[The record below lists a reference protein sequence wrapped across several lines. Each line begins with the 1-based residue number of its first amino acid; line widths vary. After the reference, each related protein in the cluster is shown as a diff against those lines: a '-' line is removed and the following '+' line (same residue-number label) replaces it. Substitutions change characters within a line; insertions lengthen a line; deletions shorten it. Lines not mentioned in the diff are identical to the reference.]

1 MPVSSEKWRKRK
13 DYDKK
18 MNERLKIIL
27 TGLGIIILAI
37 IGLWEYM
44 QMFLYFD
51 LPQVIVI
58 MPVVGAAA
66 AILFRKY
73 CFLVVLATTAV
84 SIVYQMVEK
93 GQNSKIAI
101 ILNILPIILL
111 FMLAGIAGGFLI
123 RVLCNGNRPN
133 VVGIICC
140 VLGVVLTFGGSVA
153 MFGNPLYPFKARFD
167 INHYAQKYGSENY
180 PISKISVYYSVEDL
194 EYQGKVEMSDGVIFV
209 VYHERE
215 SGNVYDL
222 TDLS

>member
-1 MPVSSEKWRKRK
+1 MHVLREKWKNRK
-13 DYDKK
+13 DHDEK
-18 MNERLKIIL
+18 MKERLKIIL

-44 QMFLYFD
+44 QMYLYFD

-58 MPVVGAAA
+58 MPVVGAVS

-84 SIVYQMVEK
+84 SIVYQMIEK
-93 GQNSKIAI
+93 GQNSKTAI
-101 ILNILPIILL
+101 ILNILPVILL

-123 RVLCNGNRPN
+123 RVLCNGNRPKA
-133 VVGIICC
+133 VGIICC
-140 VLGVVLTFGGSVA
+140 VLGVVLTLGGGVA
-153 MFGNPLYPFKARFD
+153 MFGNPLYPFTARHA
-167 INHYAQKYGSENY
+167 INRYAQKYGSENY
-180 PISKISVYYSVEDL
+180 PISKISVYYSIGDL
-194 EYQGKVEMSDGVIFV
+194 EYQGRVEMSDGVIFV

-215 SGNVYDL
+215 SGKVYDL

>member
-1 MPVSSEKWRKRK
+1 MK
-13 DYDKK
+13 
-18 MNERLKIIL
+18 ERLKIIL

-58 MPVVGAAA
+58 MPVVGAVS

-84 SIVYQMVEK
+84 SIVYQMIEK
-93 GQNSKIAI
+93 GQNSKTAI
-101 ILNILPIILL
+101 ILNILTVILL
-111 FMLAGIAGGFLI
+111 FRLAGIAGGFLI
-123 RVLCNGNRPN
+123 RVIGNGNRPKA
-133 VVGIICC
+133 VGIICC
-140 VLGVVLTFGGSVA
+140 VVGVVLTLGGSVA
-153 MFGNPLYPFKARFD
+153 MFGNPLYPFTARHA
-167 INHYAQKYGSENY
+167 IHRYAQKYGSENY
-180 PISKISVYYSVEDL
+180 PISKVSVYYSIGDQ
-194 EYQGKVEMSDGVIFV
+194 EYQGRVEMSDGVIFV

-215 SGNVYDL
+215 SGKVYDL